1 MSKAAELLAKMDEE
15 ILGKVNAIAMQ
26 KDAEIKAY
34 AQEKYD
40 EAVEEKL
47 AEIKKGVE
55 VEYAVAKDYLNQIIE
70 AEKAV
75 EETHE
80 EEASEVV
87 VEAISG
93 EAEEP
98 KVIE

>member
-1 MSKAAELLAKMDEE
+1 MSKAAELLAKMGEE
-15 ILGKVNAIAMQ
+15 ILSKVNAIAMQ

-47 AEIKKGVE
+47 AEIKKDVE

-75 EETHE
+75 EETHK

-87 VEAISG
+87 VETISG
-93 EAEEP
+93 EAKEP